1 MMFYAFTAA
10 VLGINIY
17 SWWKLRNAFLRNS
30 TIIAIMLLLI
40 IIALL
45 FTPVWSRLLFRG
57 RNVPDFITQTSWTW
71 LAWVFWLTTA
81 LFVCDIYELTIYAVN
96 AIKLLCRPDSAPV
109 LLRFCPS
116 PKTAA
121 FIAIGFTA
129 FMSIWGVIESYH
141 IRVNNVDVFTD
152 AIPEGATPYRI
163 AFISDMHIGPALSD
177 RKLRKIIALLK
188 DNQADI
194 LLSAGDLIDG
204 KSERELKR
212 SERLTEIAPKD
223 GKLAVFGNHDVYS
236 SLDHS
241 RKCHASAGF
250 TLLEDTAAN
259 PQPWLYIFGEK
270 DPAEG
275 WHPGK
280 LKTANAGDTAQIP
293 QDCFSILLKHRPDVS
308 PNSKFNLQL
317 SGHSHGGQ
325 IFPFT
330 LLVRL
335 QYKYKESVLHDI
347 GGGRSLYVSMGTGL
361 WGPPFRVLAT
371 PEITIFNIRRNN
383 I

>member
-17 SWWKLRNAFLRNS
+17 SWWKLHKAFLRSNPVCS
-30 TIIAIMLLLI
+30 VILLLI

-45 FTPVWSRLLFRG
+45 FTPVWSRLLYRG
-57 RNVPDFITQTSWTW
+57 SHVPDFITQASWTW
-71 LAWVFWLTTA
+71 LAWVFWLFTA
-81 LFVCDIYELTIYAVN
+81 FFACDIWELSIYGVN
-96 AIKLLCRPDSAPV
+96 AIKLALNPDSTPV
-109 LLRFCPS
+109 LLHLCPT
-116 PKTAA
+116 PKISA
-121 FIAIGFTA
+121 FIAIGFVA
-129 FMSIWGVIESYH
+129 FASVWGVIESYY

-152 AIPEGATPYRI
+152 AIPEDAQPYKI
-163 AFISDMHIGPALSD
+163 AFISDLHIGPALSD
-177 RKLRKIIALLK
+177 RKLRKIITLLK
-188 DNQADI
+188 DNQTDL

-204 KSERELKR
+204 RSEREMKR
-212 SERLTEIAPKD
+212 SERLAELVPKD
-223 GKLAVFGNHDVYS
+223 GKFAVFGNHDVYS
-236 SLDHS
+236 SLDYS
-241 RKCHASAGF
+241 RKCHGTAGF

-280 LKTANAGDTAQIP
+280 LKSTNAGDTAVIP
-293 QDCFSILLKHRPDVS
+293 KDSFSILLKHRPDFNI
-308 PNSKFNLQL
+308 NSKFDLQL

-335 QYKYKESVLHDI
+335 QYKHKESRLHDK
-347 GGGRSLYVSMGTGL
+347 GNGRSLYVSSGTGL
-361 WGPPFRVLAT
+361 WGPPFRVLAP
-371 PEITIFNIRRNN
+371 PEITIFTIRRKK

>member
-17 SWWKLRNAFLRNS
+17 SWWKLRNAFIRNS
-30 TIIAIMLLLI
+30 TLLAIMLLLI

-57 RNVPDFITQTSWTW
+57 RHVPDFITQASWTW

-81 LFVCDIYELTIYAVN
+81 LLVCDIYELAIYAVN
-96 AIKLLCRPDSAPV
+96 AVKLLWHPDSAPV

-116 PKTAA
+116 PKAAA

-129 FMSIWGVIESYH
+129 FMSVWGVIESYH
-141 IRVNNVDVFTD
+141 IRVNSVDLFTD
-152 AIPEGATPYRI
+152 AIPEGAAPYRI
-163 AFISDMHIGPALSD
+163 AFISDLHIGPALSD
-177 RKLRKIIALLK
+177 RKLKKIIALLK

-194 LLSAGDLIDG
+194 LLSTGDLIDG
-204 KSERELKR
+204 RSERELTR
-212 SERLTEIAPKD
+212 SIRLTEIAPKD
-223 GKLAVFGNHDVYS
+223 GKFAVFGNHDVYS
-236 SLDHS
+236 SLDYS

-250 TLLEDTAAN
+250 TLLEDAAAN

-280 LKTANAGDTAQIP
+280 LKTENAGDTAQIP
-293 QDCFSILLKHRPDVS
+293 QDTFSILLKHRPDVS
-308 PNSKFNLQL
+308 PDSKFNLQL

-325 IFPFT
+325 LFPFT

-335 QYKYKESVLHDI
+335 QYKYKESALHDI
-347 GGGRSLYVSMGTGL
+347 GGGRYLYVSMGTGL

-371 PEITIFNIRRNN
+371 PEITIFNIRRKS